1 MSRRVL
7 VVDNDGAVRS
17 DLAGALERHGFDV
30 ITASRGDQ
38 AIELLR
44 RKRPD
49 AVILDLLL
57 PGRSGF
63 EVASAAR
70 DLSERRKKDNAAPL
84 AVLAM
89 SETFTGPRS
98 RADAVARFD
107 LVDLLA
113 KPIDALG
120 VAERL
125 LQHIDANKPGKPR
138 QESGRGK
145 APGGASKPRSST
157 GRDPSDDAAAATGP
171 GSRPASGSGKSSRK
185 SGRSKAAGASG
196 APALAGSTPTHT
208 PFTDDVPDAG
218 DLASTLFGHL
228 LHAFWVREETG
239 LLKLRHG
246 RKRKDLFLRA
256 GEPVHVRGNI
266 VAECLGRVLARG
278 GVISDADCR
287 RSVRLLKQRSER
299 QGELL
304 LEMGAVDEEGLEW
317 GLSRQLA
324 EKLLEVFTWTAGT
337 YRFVPTSEEP
347 PAEGSLSEGL
357 PIVISEGIRHRMPWT
372 RVEHELEAWEQS
384 FPVWGASPRFREL
397 DLGLDPAEE
406 EFFVHLDGQRTLAAS
421 LSASELDPEVAER
434 VLLAMLCTRKVE
446 LAAERDSRRT
456 ARVAPPDRRP
466 GD

>member
-7 VVDNDGAVRS
+7 VVDDDGAVRS

-49 AVILDLLL
+49 ALVVDLLL

-70 DLSERRKKDNAAPL
+70 DLAERRKKDGASPL
-84 AVLAM
+84 AVVAI
-89 SETFTGPRS
+89 SDTFTGPRS
-98 RADAVARFD
+98 RADAVDRFG

-113 KPIDALG
+113 KPIDAMG
-120 VAERL
+120 IAERL
-125 LQHIDANKPGKPR
+125 LQHV
-138 QESGRGK
+138 ESGK
-145 APGGASKPRSST
+145 SAKSASSSKPAQ
-157 GRDPSDDAAAATGP
+157 AAAAP
-171 GSRPASGSGKSSRK
+171 SR
-185 SGRSKAAGASG
+185 SGRSAPPDDRTPTPKASKSGGGRSSRRRKAAA
-196 APALAGSTPTHT
+196 APVGPGGMPTHT
-208 PFTDDVPDAG
+208 PFTEDIPDAG
-218 DLASTLFGHL
+218 DLNATLLAHL
-228 LHAFWVREETG
+228 LHALWVREESG

-246 RKRKDLFLRA
+246 RKRKDVFLVDGA
-256 GEPVHVRGNI
+256 PVHVRGNI

-304 LEMGAVDEEGLEW
+304 LEIGAVDEDGLEW
-317 GLSRQLA
+317 GLATQLS

-337 YRFVPTSEEP
+337 YRFLSSRETP
-347 PAEGSLSEGL
+347 PARASLSDGL
-357 PIVISEGIRHRMPWT
+357 PIVISEGIRRRMPWA
-372 RVEHELEAWEQS
+372 RVEQELAAWEHA

-406 EFFVHLDGQRTLAAS
+406 EFFVHLDGQRTLTAS
-421 LSASELDPEVAER
+421 LTASELDPEVAER

-456 ARVAPPDRRP
+456 ARVAPPERRP
-466 GD
+466 DD